1 MIQSEESRRLEE
13 YARQLQGSYPDFV
26 RSMAIGPQE
35 DGIDKALWAYV
46 EENQPDYDEFM
57 AEYLILSGVYEG
69 DDSAKEL
76 AQWMKEVVANQ
87 D

>member
-1 MIQSEESRRLEE
+1 MGR
-13 YARQLQGSYPDFV
+13 D
-26 RSMAIGPQE
+26 PQE
-35 DGIDKALWAYV
+35 LGIDKELWRYV